1 MRKYDAV
8 LFDLDGTVL
17 DTSVG
22 ILKSI
27 RETIKEFNLKE
38 LSEDELKTFI
48 GPPVEWSFN
57 DKYGLEGDELKAV
70 VMCFRD
76 RYSNHN
82 LLDAIPYE
90 GIYELLEYFKEKGIR
105 TAIATYKKQD
115 YATKLL
121 CEFGFNK
128 YCDYMYGSDYEG
140 KLKKAD
146 IINLCIESL
155 NTTNDRV
162 LMVGDSK
169 HDANGAKAIGVD
181 FAGVSFGFGFGS
193 QDDINDFDHVIYVDK
208 ALDLKALF
216 EEEE

>member
-27 RETIKEFNLKE
+27 RETINEFNLKE

-82 LLDAIPYE
+82 LLDAKINNVS
-90 GIYELLEYFKEKGIR
+90 LLKLALVIGAVHI
-105 TAIATYKKQD
+105 IAVLIESEFTQ
-115 YATKLL
+115 KLGRIVL
-121 CEFGFNK
+121 LLVCGDGCSYSFF
-128 YCDYMYGSDYEG
+128 
-140 KLKKAD
+140 LK
-146 IINLCIESL
+146 IINKLGNCYL
-155 NTTNDRV
+155 R
-162 LMVGDSK
+162 
-169 HDANGAKAIGVD
+169 
-181 FAGVSFGFGFGS
+181 
-193 QDDINDFDHVIYVDK
+193 
-208 ALDLKALF
+208 
-216 EEEE
+216 